1 MLTSNITQMKQTTKA
16 DSRRNKNINRPI
28 TGKDSKLVIKKLP
41 TQKSQG
47 LHGFTGCAFKE

>member
-47 LHGFTGCAFKE
+47 LHGFTGRAFKE